1 MQIIDGTLISFD
13 TTKVKIN
20 ELILEY
26 FCEDNIQDVIN
37 NNNNEFIYGSLYD
50 LQKTTKFKDMHSS
63 LLNQISNHLNER
75 NFYYQSIP
83 SFRIHRINRKV
94 TNYHNDVMY
103 GHGEKVINVW
113 LPLNDTNKNNS
124 LFISDLKTSKMLLKK
139 IEDLKLS
146 LSQINDL
153 LKSNCSPKL
162 VRYGQM
168 LLFNTMTMHGTEIN
182 TSKEHRLSFDFRL
195 LPYAANS
202 GSKSISDFYSSYISL
217 NKKTKKTPCTYY
229 LHTNN
234 PLMKNFSHSVQRE
247 IINRYSKEN
256 NLILEGIEENEIY
269 GVNHYPVIFHYLND
283 KKTNDI
289 VMASILCLPSESNL
303 RAEVLL
309 SAKKNNVKL
318 HYCMEN
324 KVSSHF
330 SIEDSNN
337 YYELLLKADKSL

>member
-1 MQIIDGTLISFD
+1 MQIIDGALVSFD
-13 TTKVKIN
+13 TSKVKLN

-37 NNNNEFIYGSLYD
+37 KNDNELIFSNLYE
-50 LQKTTKFKDMHSS
+50 LQKTTKFKGIYSS
-63 LLNQISNHLNER
+63 LLNQISNNLNER
-75 NFYYQSIP
+75 NFHYQSIP
-83 SFRIHRINRKV
+83 SFRIHRINSKV

-124 LFISDLKTSKMLLKK
+124 LSISDLKTSKMLLKK

-146 LSQINDL
+146 LNQINDL
-153 LKSNCSPKL
+153 LKPNCSPKL

-182 TSKEHRLSFDFRL
+182 TSDEHRLSFDFRL
-195 LPYAANS
+195 LPYEAAS
-202 GSKSISDFYSSYISL
+202 GLKSINDFYSSYISL
-217 NKKTKKTPCTYY
+217 NEKTKKIPCTYY
-229 LHTNN
+229 LNTNN

-256 NLILEGIEENEIY
+256 NLILEGIEESEIY

-283 KKTNDI
+283 EKISDI
-289 VMASILCLPSESNL
+289 VMASILCLPSESIL
-303 RAEVLL
+303 RTEVLL

-318 HYCMEN
+318 HFCMEN
-324 KVSSHF
+324 KVSNHF
-330 SIEDSNN
+330 SIDDSNN